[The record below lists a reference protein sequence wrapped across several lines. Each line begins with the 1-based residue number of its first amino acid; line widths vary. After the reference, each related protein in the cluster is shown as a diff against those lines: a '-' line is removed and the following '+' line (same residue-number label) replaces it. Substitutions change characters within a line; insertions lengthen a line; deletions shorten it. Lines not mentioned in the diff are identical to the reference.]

1 MINMMKADLYRIL
14 KGKAIYIVILIIILL
29 STVSIIGLS
38 AGHIGLGISS
48 SNMMEDTEMA
58 KELME
63 AKSLKDVRRVMKN
76 QGSFPLDKEEI
87 GQNVNLYYL
96 FIVIVVMI
104 LCTDFSNKT
113 VKNTLSSAISRKKYY
128 LSKLILIFGISTILI
143 LFHNYGFYIANYLI
157 NGKEFSSSLT
167 DVTKITII
175 QLPLIY
181 GIISLLVCFAFL
193 FKKTS
198 TFNTISIPFIMAIQL
213 IVIGITS
220 LFKWKAD
227 WFYNYEL
234 QFALANLA
242 NNPTGS
248 YLIKCIGL
256 GIIYIIIFNLIG
268 YYAFIKSEIK

>member
-38 AGHIGLGISS
+38 AGYIGLGISS